1 MSHIAEYTVQ
11 GDADGVQHAG
21 EDAAAA
27 ADGVQH
33 AGEDAADAADGL
45 QHAGEDAAD
54 AVRHAGEDAVDG
66 VQHEDHAGSAHN
78 TRLRDDDEAYL
89 QQENVPAHLVC
100 CTCCLHLSA
109 AAFGSTCCQ
118 HWFAAQL
125 WLHVLASLLGSTS
138 FLSLQV
144 LEIVPSELLPE
155 SDARRLMAGGE
166 ASDTDGD
173 VRELESLA
181 GSS

>member
-1 MSHIAEYTVQ
+1 MSHTAEYTAE
-11 GDADGVQHAG
+11 GAADGVQHAG

-54 AVRHAGEDAVDG
+54 AVRHAREDAVDG

-109 AAFGSTCCQ
+109 AAAWQ
-118 HWFAAQL
+118 H
-125 WLHVLASLLGSTS
+125 
-138 FLSLQV
+138 
-144 LEIVPSELLPE
+144 LLPALVR
-155 SDARRLMAGGE
+155 STTLAARAGIT
-166 ASDTDGD
+166 SWQH
-173 VRELESLA
+173 
-181 GSS
+181 

>member
-1 MSHIAEYTVQ
+1 MSHTAEYTAE
-11 GDADGVQHAG
+11 GAADGVQHAG

-45 QHAGEDAAD
+45 QHAG
-54 AVRHAGEDAVDG
+54 
-66 VQHEDHAGSAHN
+66 EDHAGSAHN

-109 AAFGSTCCQ
+109 AALGSTCCQ
-118 HWFAAQL
+118 HLFAAQL
-125 WLHVLASLLGSTS
+125 WLHLLASLLGSTS

>member
-1 MSHIAEYTVQ
+1 MKITPAPHITLVF
-11 GDADGVQHAG
+11 VTTTRPTSSRKTSQHILF
-21 EDAAAA
+21 AA
-27 ADGVQH
+27 
-33 AGEDAADAADGL
+33 
-45 QHAGEDAAD
+45 
-54 AVRHAGEDAVDG
+54 
-66 VQHEDHAGSAHN
+66 
-78 TRLRDDDEAYL
+78 
-89 QQENVPAHLVC
+89 LVA
-100 CTCCLHLSA
+100 CTCRLQLL
-109 AAFGSTCCQ
+109 GSTCCQ
-118 HWFAAQL
+118 HLFAAQL
-125 WLHVLASLLGSTS
+125 WLHLLASLLGSTS

>member
-1 MSHIAEYTVQ
+1 MFHTAEYTAE
-11 GDADGVQHAG
+11 GAADGVQHAG

-45 QHAGEDAAD
+45 QHAGED
-54 AVRHAGEDAVDG
+54 
-66 VQHEDHAGSAHN
+66 HAGSAHN

-100 CTCCLHLSA
+100 CTCCLHSSA